1 MRALI
6 TFSHTHA
13 VLFSAMFLIVG
24 GWSCG
29 AP

>member
-24 GWSCG
+24 WSCG
-29 AP
+29 AT